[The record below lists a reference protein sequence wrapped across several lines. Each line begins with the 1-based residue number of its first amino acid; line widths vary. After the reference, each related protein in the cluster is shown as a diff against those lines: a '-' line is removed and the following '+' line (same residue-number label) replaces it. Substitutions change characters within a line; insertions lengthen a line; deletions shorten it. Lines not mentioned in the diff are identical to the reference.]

1 MMRTAMSNTYVTG
14 VICTCE
20 HPAGGCHSSTTL
32 GARASSA
39 FLYMNFLAVLVQRH
53 ELTVDCL
60 SEFVRDPF
68 FFNSNSENFISE
80 LLNN

>member
-1 MMRTAMSNTYVTG
+1 MRTAMSNTYVTG

-20 HPAGGCHSSTTL
+20 HPPSATVQRRKGHVHH
-32 GARASSA
+32 A

-60 SEFVRDPF
+60 SEFVRGPF
-68 FFNSNSENFISE
+68 SFNSN
-80 LLNN
+80 